1 VYESVER
8 VRKHMLREEQQREI
22 LKEITTLV
30 SGQPAI
36 VFAFLHGSFLD
47 GSFFRDIDLGIFV
60 RGMDSADFWDYE
72 ARLCQQI
79 EEALNY
85 LCVVELK
92 VINKAPLSFCYHVIR
107 GQILFVRDE
116 GSLTEFMVRVARG
129 YLDMAPVRHRYM
141 IEAMT

>member
-1 VYESVER
+1 MMGTTR
-8 VRKHMLREEQQREI
+8 HI
-22 LKEITTLV
+22 LKEEQRCEIVKEITAVV
-30 SGQPAI
+30 SGQPEI

-72 ARLCQQI
+72 ASLAHKI
-79 EEALNY
+79 EEALNW
-85 LCVVELK
+85 LFLVEPK
-92 VINKAPLSFCYHVIR
+92 VINRAPLSFCYHVIR

-116 GSLTEFMVRVARG
+116 DSVVAFMARVARS
-129 YLDMAPVRHRYM
+129 YLDMAPIRHRYM

>member
-1 VYESVER
+1 MGTTR
-8 VRKHMLREEQQREI
+8 HI
-22 LKEITTLV
+22 LKEEQRRDIVKEITAVV
-30 SGQPAI
+30 SGQPEI

-60 RGMDSADFWDYE
+60 KGIDPADFWDYE

-79 EEALNY
+79 EEALNN
-85 LCVVELK
+85 LFLVELK

-116 GSLTEFMVRVARG
+116 DSVVAFMARVARS
-129 YLDMAPVRHRYM
+129 YLDMAPIRHRYM

>member
-1 VYESVER
+1 MGTMR
-8 VRKHMLREEQQREI
+8 HTLREEQRRDI
-22 LKEITTLV
+22 VKEITIV
-30 SGQPAI
+30 ISGQPKI

-60 RGMDSADFWDYE
+60 RGIDTADFWDYE

-85 LCVVELK
+85 LYVVELK

-116 GSLTEFMVRVARG
+116 DSVVAFMARVARS
-129 YLDMAPVRHRYM
+129 YLDMAPIRHRYM

>member
-1 VYESVER
+1 MMGTMR
-8 VRKHMLREEQQREI
+8 HTLREEQRRDI
-22 LKEITTLV
+22 VKEITIVV
-30 SGQPAI
+30 SGQPKI

-60 RGMDSADFWDYE
+60 RGMDTADFWDYE

-85 LCVVELK
+85 LYVVELK

-116 GSLTEFMVRVARG
+116 DSVVAFMARVARS
-129 YLDMAPVRHRYM
+129 YLDMAPIRHRYM

>member
-1 VYESVER
+1 MMR
-8 VRKHMLREEQQREI
+8 IMRHILREEQRRDI
-22 LKEITTLV
+22 IKEITSV
-30 SGQPAI
+30 MGGQPEI
-36 VFAFLHGSFLD
+36 VFAFLHGSFLA

-60 RGMDSADFWDYE
+60 RDMDSADFWDYE

-85 LCVVELK
+85 LYVVELK

-116 GSLTEFMVRVARG
+116 GSLTEFMARVARS
-129 YLDMAPVRHRYM
+129 YLDMAPIRHRYM
-141 IEAMT
+141 TEAMS

>member
-1 VYESVER
+1 MGTMR
-8 VRKHMLREEQQREI
+8 HTLREEQRRDI
-22 LKEITTLV
+22 VKEITIVV
-30 SGQPAI
+30 SGQPKI

-60 RGMDSADFWDYE
+60 RGIDTADFWDYE

-85 LCVVELK
+85 LYVVELK

-116 GSLTEFMVRVARG
+116 DSVVAFMARVARS
-129 YLDMAPVRHRYM
+129 YLDMAPIRHRYM

>member
-1 VYESVER
+1 MGTTR
-8 VRKHMLREEQQREI
+8 HI
-22 LKEITTLV
+22 LKEEQRRDIVKEITAVV
-30 SGQPAI
+30 SGQPEI

-60 RGMDSADFWDYE
+60 RGIDTADFWDYE

-79 EEALNY
+79 EEALNN
-85 LCVVELK
+85 LFLVELK

-116 GSLTEFMVRVARG
+116 DSVVAFMARVARS
-129 YLDMAPVRHRYM
+129 YLDMAPIRHRYM

>member
-1 VYESVER
+1 MGTTR
-8 VRKHMLREEQQREI
+8 HI
-22 LKEITTLV
+22 LKEEQRRDIVKEITAVV
-30 SGQPAI
+30 SGQPEI

-79 EEALNY
+79 EEALNN
-85 LCVVELK
+85 LFLVELK

-116 GSLTEFMVRVARG
+116 GSLTEFMARVARS
-129 YLDMAPVRHRYM
+129 YLDMAPIRHRYM
-141 IEAMT
+141 TEAMS

>member
-1 VYESVER
+1 MGTTR
-8 VRKHMLREEQQREI
+8 HILREEQRYEI
-22 LKEITTLV
+22 VKEITSV
-30 SGQPAI
+30 MSGQPEI

-60 RGMDSADFWDYE
+60 KGIDSADFWDYE

-79 EEALNY
+79 EEALNN
-85 LCVVELK
+85 LFLVELK

-116 GSLTEFMVRVARG
+116 GSLTEFMARVARS
-129 YLDMAPVRHRYM
+129 YLDMAPIRHRYM
-141 IEAMT
+141 IEAMS

>member
-1 VYESVER
+1 MGTMR
-8 VRKHMLREEQQREI
+8 HTLREEQRRDI
-22 LKEITTLV
+22 VKEITIVV
-30 SGQPAI
+30 SGQPKI

-60 RGMDSADFWDYE
+60 RGMDTADFWDYE

-85 LCVVELK
+85 LYVVELK

-116 GSLTEFMVRVARG
+116 DSVVAFMARVARS
-129 YLDMAPVRHRYM
+129 YLDMAPIRHRYM

>member
-1 VYESVER
+1 MR
-8 VRKHMLREEQQREI
+8 IRRHTRREEQRRDI
-22 LKEITTLV
+22 MKEITSV
-30 SGQPAI
+30 MRGQPEI

-60 RGMDSADFWDYE
+60 RGIDSADFWDYE

-79 EEALNY
+79 EEALNN
-85 LCVVELK
+85 LFLVEFK

-116 GSLTEFMVRVARG
+116 GSLAEFMARVARG
-129 YLDMAPVRHRYM
+129 YLDIAPIRHRYM
-141 IEAMT
+141 AEAMS

>member
-1 VYESVER
+1 MGITR
-8 VRKHMLREEQQREI
+8 HTLREEQRRDI
-22 LKEITTLV
+22 VKEITIVV
-30 SGQPAI
+30 SGQPKI

-60 RGMDSADFWDYE
+60 RGIDTADFWDYE

-85 LCVVELK
+85 LYVVELK

-116 GSLTEFMVRVARG
+116 DSVVAFMARVARS
-129 YLDMAPVRHRYM
+129 YLDMAPIRHRYM

>member
-1 VYESVER
+1 MGRITRHTV
-8 VRKHMLREEQQREI
+8 REEQRCEI
-22 LKEITTLV
+22 VKEITAVV
-30 SGQPAI
+30 SGQPEI
-36 VFAFLHGSFLD
+36 VFAFVHGSFLD

-79 EEALNY
+79 EEALNN
-85 LCVVELK
+85 LFLVELK
-92 VINKAPLSFCYHVIR
+92 VINKAPLSFCYRVIR

-116 GSLTEFMVRVARG
+116 GSVVEFMARVARD
-129 YLDMAPVRHRYM
+129 YLDIAPMRHRYI

>member
-1 VYESVER
+1 MGTTR
-8 VRKHMLREEQQREI
+8 HI
-22 LKEITTLV
+22 LKEEQRRDIVKEITAVV
-30 SGQPAI
+30 SGQPEI

-79 EEALNY
+79 EEALNN
-85 LCVVELK
+85 LFLVELK

-116 GSLTEFMVRVARG
+116 GSLTEFMARVARS
-129 YLDMAPVRHRYM
+129 YLDMAPIRHRYM

>member
-1 VYESVER
+1 MGTMR
-8 VRKHMLREEQQREI
+8 HI
-22 LKEITTLV
+22 LKEEQRRDIVKEITAVV
-30 SGQPAI
+30 SGQPEI

-60 RGMDSADFWDYE
+60 KGIDPADFWDYE

-79 EEALNY
+79 EEALNN
-85 LCVVELK
+85 LFLVELK

-116 GSLTEFMVRVARG
+116 DSVVAFMARVARS
-129 YLDMAPVRHRYM
+129 YLDMAPIRHRYM

>member
-1 VYESVER
+1 MMGTTR
-8 VRKHMLREEQQREI
+8 HILREEQRYEI
-22 LKEITTLV
+22 VKEITSV
-30 SGQPAI
+30 MSGQPEI

-60 RGMDSADFWDYE
+60 KGIDSADFWDYE

-79 EEALNY
+79 EEALNN
-85 LCVVELK
+85 LFLVELK

-116 GSLTEFMVRVARG
+116 GSLTEFMARVARS
-129 YLDMAPVRHRYM
+129 YLDMAPIRHRYM
-141 IEAMT
+141 IEAMS

>member
-1 VYESVER
+1 MGTMR
-8 VRKHMLREEQQREI
+8 HTLREEQRRDI
-22 LKEITTLV
+22 VKEITAVV
-30 SGQPAI
+30 SGQPEI

-60 RGMDSADFWDYE
+60 KGIDPADFWDYE

-79 EEALNY
+79 EEALNN
-85 LCVVELK
+85 LFLVELK
-92 VINKAPLSFCYHVIR
+92 VINKAPLSFCYRVIR

-116 GSLTEFMVRVARG
+116 DSVVEFMARVARD
-129 YLDMAPVRHRYM
+129 YLDIAPMRHRYI

>member
-1 VYESVER
+1 MMGTTR
-8 VRKHMLREEQQREI
+8 HI
-22 LKEITTLV
+22 LKEEQRRDIVKEITAVV
-30 SGQPAI
+30 SGQPEI

-60 RGMDSADFWDYE
+60 RGIDTADFWDYE

-79 EEALNY
+79 EEALNN
-85 LCVVELK
+85 LFLVELK

-116 GSLTEFMVRVARG
+116 DSVVAFMARVARS
-129 YLDMAPVRHRYM
+129 YLDMAPIRHRYM

>member
-1 VYESVER
+1 MMGTMR
-8 VRKHMLREEQQREI
+8 HTLREEQRRDI
-22 LKEITTLV
+22 VKEITIVV
-30 SGQPAI
+30 SGQPKI

-60 RGMDSADFWDYE
+60 RGIDTADFWDYE

-85 LCVVELK
+85 LYVVELK

-116 GSLTEFMVRVARG
+116 DSVVAFMARVARS
-129 YLDMAPVRHRYM
+129 YLDMAPIRHRYM